1 MKKGFIY
8 GLTAIFAANI
18 IWGVMAPMLKSFLN
32 MGVIDPMTLSALR
45 MVGGAILFWIVDI
58 ITPYINHNYN
68 YTRIDAKDI
77 WKLIIASLLIIIGTQ
92 VVTTV
97 AMKYTYPI
105 DVSVL
110 CSTTPF
116 FTLLLSALFLR
127 QKPKIFHIAGV
138 IIGFIGLFLFVTYGQ
153 EDNNMNAS
161 NPLIGNVLCI
171 LSQVFG
177 ATYLIFFTNIIKK
190 YNALTLM
197 KWLFTISGVCI
208 LPFTASD
215 IFTIHWAALGVEGW
229 ADMLYIIILGSCFS
243 YLLLPIAQR
252 TISPTS
258 IAICNYIQPIT
269 ATIVSVIIGVAAITG
284 QNLLATLLIF
294 AGVWLVNKN

>member
-1 MKKGFIY
+1 MKKGFVY

-45 MVGGAILFWIVDI
+45 MIGGAILFWIIDI
-58 ITPYINHNYN
+58 ITPYINHNYH
-68 YTRIDAKDI
+68 YTKIDVKDI

-116 FTLLLSALFLR
+116 FTLLLSALFLH
-127 QKPKIFHIAGV
+127 QKPKLFHIAGV
-138 IIGFIGLFLFVTYGQ
+138 IIGFIGLFMFVTYGQ

-177 ATYLIFFTNIIKK
+177 ATYLIFFTDIIKK
-190 YNALTLM
+190 CNALTLM

-208 LPFTASD
+208 LPFTAGD
-215 IFTIHWAALGVEGW
+215 IFAIHWGTLGLEGW
-229 ADMLYIIILGSCFS
+229 ADILYIIILGSCFS